1 MIDKGATPHMKL
13 SLFFLLIL
21 LAIGCSDDQ
30 LVAIT
35 DGKVYSQ
42 LTVRYDE
49 NINKTAA
56 TAAFWKE
63 SQSGARLVF
72 NGNATILFQG
82 LGMDYRS
89 DYTYS
94 KEMEGPQTPATFK
107 ITDVNKKEF
116 TNTITINAID
126 FPFGLVLDTID
137 TSKPLTIAWNGTA
150 LENLEIVTL
159 RIGTGTVRAVQD
171 TMGKSSVTFTSSLF
185 SQISSLKNT
194 STSIT
199 LERSKSPVLTND
211 LGGGGT
217 ITSQYIALSKKTYL
231 K

>member
-1 MIDKGATPHMKL
+1 MKQLLLFSALLL
-13 SLFFLLIL
+13 SF
-21 LAIGCSDDQ
+21 GCSDDQ

-35 DGKVYSQ
+35 DGRVFSQ
-42 LTVRYDE
+42 LTVRYDD
-49 NINKTAA
+49 NTQKTTA

-82 LGMDYRS
+82 IGMDYRS
-89 DYTYS
+89 DYTYF
-94 KEMEGPQTPATFK
+94 KELDGAQTPATFK
-107 ITDVNKKEF
+107 ITDVNKKVF
-116 TNTITINAID
+116 TNTITLNAID
-126 FPFGLVLDTID
+126 FPFGVSLDTID
-137 TSKPLTIAWNGTA
+137 TSKPLTIAWYGTA
-150 LENLEIVTL
+150 LENLEVVTL

-171 TMGKSSVTFTSSLF
+171 TMGKTSVTFTASLF
-185 SQISSLKNT
+185 SQISSLKKT
-194 STSIT
+194 STTIT

-217 ITSQYIALSKKTYL
+217 ITAQFAALSKTVYL

>member
-1 MIDKGATPHMKL
+1 MKL
-13 SLFFLLIL
+13 SLFLLVIL
-21 LAIGCSDDQ
+21 LAAGCSDDQ

-35 DGKVYSQ
+35 DGRVYSQ
-42 LTVRYDE
+42 LTVRYDK
-49 NINKTAA
+49 NTNKTTA

-82 LGMDYRS
+82 LAMEYRS
-89 DYTYS
+89 DYTYF
-94 KEMEGPQTPATFK
+94 KDMENAQTPATFK
-107 ITDVNKKEF
+107 IIDVNKKEF
-116 TNTITINAID
+116 TNTTTINAID

-159 RIGTGTVRAVQD
+159 RIGTGSVRAVQD
-171 TMGKSSVTFTSSLF
+171 TMGKTSITFTTSLF
-185 SQISSLKNT
+185 SQIASLKNT
-194 STSIT
+194 ATTIT
-199 LERSKSPVLTND
+199 IERSKSPVLTDD

-217 ITSQYIALSKKTYL
+217 ITSQFIALSKNVYL